1 MITQIQSGKLIVIS
15 DLHLGSPVCRTK
27 RQIIQF
33 LNRAANQGYELCING
48 DGFEVAQVAFQKLAK
63 DVPDFLRALKVLG
76 NNGCNVYYV
85 VGNHDIIL
93 ENFLDDWGNIK
104 IAPFLNVISGGQR
117 IRIEHGH
124 LYDPFLV
131 RYPQLYEFF
140 TRFAGLLLRASPWL
154 YKAWIAF
161 QNFSSYHRTKRDQ
174 VIHGEPRNFTIAAQE
189 LAQRGF
195 DYIIFGHTHHV
206 NEVDLGDGKRYF
218 NPGSSMLDR
227 SCVEVVNGKVR
238 LLEWDQLCVKA
249 PKTV

>member
-27 RQIIQF
+27 RQIVQF
-33 LNRAANQGYELCING
+33 LNRAANQGYDLCING

-76 NNGCNVYYV
+76 NNGHNVYYV

-93 ENFLDDWGNIK
+93 ENFLDEWGNIK

-124 LYDPFLV
+124 LYDPLFV
-131 RYPQLYEFF
+131 RYPRLYEFLTQLYGF
-140 TRFAGLLLRASPWL
+140 PLRASPRL
-154 YKAWIAF
+154 YNVWIAF
-161 QNFSSYHRTKRDQ
+161 QKFSFYHRTKRDH
-174 VIHGEPRNFTIAAQE
+174 VIPGEPRSFKIAAHE
-189 LAQRGF
+189 LVQRGF

-206 NEVDLGDGKRYF
+206 SEVDLGDGKYYF
-218 NPGSSMLDR
+218 NPGSSMFDR

-238 LLEWDQLCVKA
+238 LLEWDQLCG
-249 PKTV
+249 